1 MSKLKTKMD
10 ALSTQIADGQQ
21 RAITTKS
28 RSKKYYVAF
37 TVFVLF
43 VYVLA
48 LSSKFLSGSDKTEVE
63 SVDYDKTISI
73 EGEYDL
79 KVTNAQYNEETK
91 QLRFDLFVKHY
102 YENYSVSTLND
113 YEEKITKPTISKVL
127 FDAESITEDSAL
139 FAIAQDKD
147 QQWHST
153 VTVKCDNASFENCVI
168 LFDYTILE
176 YKDSDT
182 VDVYGNIIEGE
193 THDKEEVKCYV
204 GISRNDIKA
213 VDEWSNLTFAEE
225 NTEALAETPTAA
237 ITSTAKP
244 KENKK

>member
-1 MSKLKTKMD
+1 MSKLKTKVD
-10 ALSTQIADGQQ
+10 ALSTQIADGQK

-37 TVFVLF
+37 TIFALL
-43 VYVLA
+43 VYILA
-48 LSSKFLSGSDKTEVE
+48 LSSRLLSNSDENEIE

-73 EGEYDL
+73 ESEYDL
-79 KVTNAQYNEETK
+79 KVTNAQFNEETK
-91 QLRFDLFVKHY
+91 QLRFDLFIKHY
-102 YENYSVSTLND
+102 YENYNVSTQSD
-113 YEEKITKPTISKVL
+113 YEDKITKPTISKVL

-139 FAIAQDKD
+139 FAVAQDKD

-153 VTVKCDNASFENCVI
+153 VTVKCDNANFENCVI

-193 THDKEEVKCYV
+193 THDEEEVKCYV
-204 GISRNDIKA
+204 GISRNDITT
-213 VDEWSNLTFAEE
+213 VDAWSNLSFAEE
-225 NTEALAETPTAA
+225 STEALTENSIAA
-237 ITSTAKP
+237 TTSTAKH
-244 KENKK
+244 